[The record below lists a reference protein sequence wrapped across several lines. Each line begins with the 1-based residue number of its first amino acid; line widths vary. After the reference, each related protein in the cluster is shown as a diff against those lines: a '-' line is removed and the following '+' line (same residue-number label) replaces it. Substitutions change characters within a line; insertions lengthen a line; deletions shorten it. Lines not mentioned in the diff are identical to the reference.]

1 MNTPSIFKPNILA
14 IAAMTTA
21 MVLGLAVIVT
31 IVSPGEM
38 QAVINLGTVALAAF
52 ATLMFTLAKPPPN
65 PDVEVTFA
73 ADLLNLAAGTGTP
86 RADTVPGT
94 PRAPPILMVLI
105 AMAAVMTIIAF
116 AWPGVPDAVA
126 NAFGNATIGMIAGVV
141 GKLAD
146 DEPEKTVPQSMVM
159 AALEHIAD
167 LNAKASKS

>member
-1 MNTPSIFKPNILA
+1 MNPQTILKPNILT
-14 IAAMTTA
+14 IALLTTV
-21 MVLGLAVIVT
+21 MVLGLGVIVM
-31 IVSPGEM
+31 IFSPGEM

-73 ADLLNLAAGTGTP
+73 ADLLNLAAGTSQP
-86 RADTVPGT
+86 RADTVRGT
-94 PRAPPILMVLI
+94 PRAPPILVTLI
-105 AMAAVMTIIAF
+105 CLAAAMTIIAF

-146 DEPEKTVPQSMVM
+146 DEPEKTVPQSLVL
-159 AALEHIAD
+159 AALDHLRET
-167 LNAKASKS
+167 NAKAGK